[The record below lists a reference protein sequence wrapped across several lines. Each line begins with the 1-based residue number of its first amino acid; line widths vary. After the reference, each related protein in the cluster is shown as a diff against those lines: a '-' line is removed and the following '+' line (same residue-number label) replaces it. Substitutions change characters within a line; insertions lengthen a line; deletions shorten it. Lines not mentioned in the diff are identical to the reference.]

1 MTNEN
6 YVNGNYKFEY
16 YSTSK
21 KEYIDFDDMDGEYM
35 KNVVRKVI
43 REDTRLPVRVTE
55 FDTNEIPVWGQV
67 TCLTIASELTYGKVS
82 IEQPIKNMR
91 GFLEGIDTNIERE
104 DNRL

>member
-1 MTNEN
+1 MMTNEN

-67 TCLTIASELTYGKVS
+67 TCLTI
-82 IEQPIKNMR
+82 EQPIKKMR